1 MELRIAGVNIRQVL
15 ESSMIMIKQRASK
28 QGLRTH
34 LLVADELADMRIEAD
49 QAKLKQIVFTLLSNA
64 IKFTP
69 DGGEIVVEADKKVD
83 EVVIRVTDTGI
94 GLRPEDQDRVFQVFE
109 QVDSSPTRKHAG
121 TGLGLALTKKMV
133 ELHGGRIWV
142 HSPGEGRGSTFA
154 FSIPVFSPLPDVSA
168 HEVLIHRAAPK
179 AAE

>member
-1 MELRIAGVNIRQVL
+1 
-15 ESSMIMIKQRASK
+15 
-28 QGLRTH
+28 
-34 LLVADELADMRIEAD
+34 MRIEAD
-49 QAKLKQIVFTLLSNA
+49 QAKLRQIVFTLLSNA

-69 DGGEIVVEADKKVD
+69 FGGEIVVEADKSAD
-83 EVVIRVTDTGI
+83 DVVVRVSDSGI
-94 GLRPEDQDRVFQVFE
+94 GLKPEDQDRVFHMFE
-109 QVDSSPTRKHAG
+109 QVDSSHTRKHPG
-121 TGLGLALTKKMV
+121 TGLGLALTRKMV